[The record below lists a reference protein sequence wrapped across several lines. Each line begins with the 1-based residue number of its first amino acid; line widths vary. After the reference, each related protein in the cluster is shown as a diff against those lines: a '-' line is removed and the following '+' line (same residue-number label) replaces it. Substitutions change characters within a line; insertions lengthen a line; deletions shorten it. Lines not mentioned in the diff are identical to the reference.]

1 MFETEVPQ
9 QILKQIDIK
18 QDTFLCNR
26 AIILMNELMK
36 KSTEE
41 MQAKVLEILKSNN
54 NFFQI
59 FYYINERLKQSK
71 NYLLESIKHG
81 AKK

>member
-54 NFFQI
+54 NFF
-59 FYYINERLKQSK
+59 
-71 NYLLESIKHG
+71 
-81 AKK
+81 